1 MGLGLFVIRDLPLL
15 RGHKGMDDRMKRTK
29 VAVIGVGLL
38 GGSVA
43 LALQKRPGFDVVG
56 WNHRASSRH
65 RASKI
70 VKVASSLEDAV
81 RDSSVVVLS
90 AHSSS
95 ICDLIREIQPWL
107 GQDTL
112 VLDVSSLKKAL
123 AEDASKI
130 PDLAGRFV
138 PCHPMAGK
146 EKSGPEVAE
155 AALFQG
161 RWVFVT
167 PIPGTPNR
175 QVVRAE
181 KFWKRIGAKV
191 LRWTPGDHD
200 RRVALTSHVP
210 HLLACVMMELYG
222 RRLAKDHALEAGVGP
237 GFKDFTRIAA
247 GNPAMWTDIMGLNAK
262 EIGSVLGDFRKSLQT
277 LEKDLKLGRRGKWMR
292 FFENARTLREKIR

>member
-1 MGLGLFVIRDLPLL
+1 
-15 RGHKGMDDRMKRTK
+15 MDDRMKRTK

-56 WNHRASSRH
+56 WNHRASSRR

-70 VKVASSLEDAV
+70 VRVASSLEDAV
-81 RDSSVVVLS
+81 RGSSVVVLS
-90 AHSSS
+90 AHSGSV
-95 ICDLIREIQPWL
+95 CDLIREIQQWL

-112 VLDVSSLKKAL
+112 VLDVSSLKKTL
-123 AEDASKI
+123 ADDASKI

-167 PIPGTPNR
+167 PISGTPNPL
-175 QVVRAE
+175 VLRAE
-181 KFWKRIGAKV
+181 KFWKSMGAKV
-191 LRWTPGDHD
+191 LRWTPRDHD

-222 RRLAKDHALEAGVGP
+222 KRREKDAPLEAAVGS

-247 GNPAMWTDIMGLNAK
+247 GNPAMWADIMTLNAK
-262 EIGSVLGDFRKSLQT
+262 EIGSVLGDFRKRLQI
-277 LEKDLKLGRRGKWMR
+277 LEKDLKSGRREKWAS
-292 FFENARTLREKIR
+292 FFENSRSLREKIR